1 MVLAT
6 LYLSRL
12 YTEDFEFSAL
22 LWNNELFTSRAS
34 TAMFRVAYFLFFL
47 FVLLLFMGAVF
58 KPLVIDSNIPSL
70 YKGLLAAALT
80 ALIAYVIKRIVKLEN
95 PNLSKVLSKV
105 IPTSDASIAN
115 MYWETALDEV
125 NNGTQSK
132 ALWAKCI
139 AVSNGENE
147 AAKSIYIRRRAEE
160 LQKEATASSE
170 SSFQISTLN
179 PITRQLQKFE
189 LTDEMK
195 LIVDEL
201 VRMGCTI
208 EIAEDSLMV
217 ITPKGK
223 KIEGVQ
229 NIFELESLL
238 IDLTN

>member
-1 MVLAT
+1 VSAT

-12 YTEDFEFSAL
+12 YTDDFEFSAL
-22 LWNNELFTSRAS
+22 LWNNELFTSRAP
-34 TAMFRVAYFLFFL
+34 TAMFRVAYFLFFV

-58 KPLVIDSNIPSL
+58 KPLIIDSNIPSL

-95 PNLSKVLSKV
+95 PKLSKALSKI
-105 IPTSDASIAN
+105 IPTSDASIDN
-115 MYWETALDEV
+115 KYWETALDEV

-139 AVSNGENE
+139 AVSNGKNE

-160 LQKEATASSE
+160 LQKEVAASFE
-170 SSFQISTLN
+170 ASFQISKSN
-179 PITRQLQKFE
+179 PPIRQLQKFE

-208 EIAEDSLMV
+208 ETNEDSLMV

-223 KIEGVQ
+223 KIDGVH
-229 NIFELESLL
+229 NIFELETLL
-238 IDLTN
+238 VELTN